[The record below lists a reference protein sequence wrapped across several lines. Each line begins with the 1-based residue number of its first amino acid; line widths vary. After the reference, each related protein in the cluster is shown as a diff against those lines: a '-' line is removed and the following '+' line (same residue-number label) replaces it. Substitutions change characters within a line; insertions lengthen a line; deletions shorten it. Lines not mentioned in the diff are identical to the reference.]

1 MRLDFFG
8 LEWFFVCSKPR
19 VTSDVDS
26 LCNDFVYAV
35 QIPGLSSGSGS
46 VSASDLLYNSG
57 ENHFCPLCVF
67 QLENG
72 SDP

>member
-19 VTSDVDS
+19 VASDVDS

-35 QIPGLSSGSGS
+35 QIPGLSSGYG
-46 VSASDLLYNSG
+46 DKIIY
-57 ENHFCPLCVF
+57 
-67 QLENG
+67 LEVMT
-72 SDP
+72 P